1 MEHKYGWSFSQQQM
15 VNAKNDLRGKIF
27 FLLLCVDPKTKSEY
41 QNIDVEKAFDS
52 LLRNLDGYNVLF
64 NCPVEIVRIMC
75 LLEAALDEYK
85 KPNFQFGVYRKLVLD
100 AGSEVLQIKEVD

>member
-15 VNAKNDLRGKIF
+15 VNTKNDLRKKIF

-52 LLRNLDGYNVLF
+52 LLRNLNGYNELF
-64 NCPVEIVRIMC
+64 DYPVEIVRIMC
-75 LLEAALDEYK
+75 LLEAALNEYK
-85 KPNFQFGVYRKLVLD
+85 NSNFHFNAYRKLILD
-100 AGSEVLQIKEVD
+100 AGSEVLKIKEVD